1 MQGRVCNRGNWPF
14 FPLPPLAKVFPP
26 SPQALSDRCLVL
38 VSEENKL
45 LPCVMLSLELRTN
58 QDQMQGITSY
68 Q

>member
-1 MQGRVCNRGNWPF
+1 
-14 FPLPPLAKVFPP
+14 LAKVFPP